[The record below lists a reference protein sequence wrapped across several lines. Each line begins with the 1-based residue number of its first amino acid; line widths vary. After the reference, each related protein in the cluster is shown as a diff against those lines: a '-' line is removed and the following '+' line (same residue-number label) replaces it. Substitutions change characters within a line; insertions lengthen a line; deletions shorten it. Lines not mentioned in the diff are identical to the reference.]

1 MTNYVYAD
9 FDTIMLKKRILI
21 EPVIKERKTQTQLQ
35 HTRHRSFVNFQVNI
49 VRAIQ
54 FSSFSGHFREG
65 RDSEIAPT
73 EDRPEHQV
81 RITGQLNGSVNI
93 VDALVCLYLFREETL
108 VEPAGTSGD
117 QGGTV
122 FSRTLNLFP
131 KSR

>member
-93 VDALVCLYLFREETL
+93 VDALVAYTYLEKK
-108 VEPAGTSGD
+108 PS
-117 QGGTV
+117 
-122 FSRTLNLFP
+122 LNLPERQEIKEAQFALEP
-131 KSR
+131 